1 MEVILLEKVAQL
13 GDPGDLVNVK
23 AGYGRNFLI
32 PTGKAV
38 RADEENKAEYE
49 KRREALLTAEADR
62 RESAEK
68 LSETMESLEVVIEAQ
83 VSEEGTLYG
92 SVGTR
97 EISDSLIA
105 KGSLENPIKI
115 ISDNENLGPWGTFGL
130 QNSKSVFLDY
140 VYSMIGR
147 LVIFKHGNTNH
158 LVRSLRKT
166 SHRLYLLG
174 LLLQKHWRHL
184 DQTGH
189 VMKMTRNQWT
199 I

>member
-38 RADEENKAEYE
+38 RADAENKAEYE
-49 KRREALLTAEADR
+49 KRREALLSAEADR
-62 RESAEK
+62 KESAEK

-97 EISDSLIA
+97 EISDSLIS
-105 KGSLENPIKI
+105 KGFEIEKSAVRVPEGVLKEVGEYSVDIELHPEVIKTISVTISALEE
-115 ISDNENLGPWGTFGL
+115 S
-130 QNSKSVFLDY
+130 
-140 VYSMIGR
+140 
-147 LVIFKHGNTNH
+147 
-158 LVRSLRKT
+158 
-166 SHRLYLLG
+166 
-174 LLLQKHWRHL
+174 
-184 DQTGH
+184 
-189 VMKMTRNQWT
+189 
-199 I
+199 